1 MSSALGT
8 GQLTPLLQQF
18 GLGGEI
24 DDVESFLRAVEEQ
37 VQREQQER
45 HDEASD
51 STGGGQDPHDGDRM
65 QED

>member
-1 MSSALGT
+1 MSSALAT
-8 GQLTPLLQQF
+8 GQLAPLLQQF

-37 VQREQQER
+37 VRREQQEG
-45 HDEASD
+45 HDEAGD
-51 STGGGQDPHDGDRM
+51 STGGAQDPHDRDRM